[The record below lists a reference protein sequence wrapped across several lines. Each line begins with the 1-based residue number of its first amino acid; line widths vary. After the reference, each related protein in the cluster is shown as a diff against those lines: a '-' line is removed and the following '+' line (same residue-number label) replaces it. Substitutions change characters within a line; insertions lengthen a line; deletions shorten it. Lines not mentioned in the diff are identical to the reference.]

1 MTATHPYFV
10 ARARAWMA
18 RAGGRPQDAD
28 ALARWARTA
37 RLAGLD
43 DRGVIIGRDGTLVA
57 ETRRRRG
64 HYYVEPGD
72 MARLGLTTGSTELG
86 AAMGAVRRAVGQA
99 VAHAVYW
106 EVCCGAGRLVPEVA
120 DTTAA
125 TTSTEGG
132 EGR

>member
-1 MTATHPYFV
+1 MTHPYFT

-18 RAGGRPQDAD
+18 RASARPQDSS
-28 ALARWARTA
+28 ALARWAQTA
-37 RLAGLD
+37 RLAGMA
-43 DRGVIIGRDGTLVA
+43 DRGIILGRDGTLLA

-64 HYYVEPGD
+64 HYYVDPGD
-72 MARLGLTTGSTELG
+72 MARLGLTTVPTELG
-86 AAMGAVRRAVGQA
+86 AAMGALRRAVGQA
-99 VAHAVYW
+99 VAHAAYW

-120 DTTAA
+120 DTTA

>member
-1 MTATHPYFV
+1 MTHPYFT

-18 RAGGRPQDAD
+18 RAGGRPQDSS
-28 ALARWARTA
+28 ALARWAQTA
-37 RLAGLD
+37 RLADLD
-43 DRGVIIGRDGTLVA
+43 DRGVIIGRDGTLLA

-64 HYYVEPGD
+64 HYYVAPGD

-86 AAMGAVRRAVGQA
+86 AALGAVRRAVGQA
-99 VAHAVYW
+99 VAHVTYW
-106 EVCCGAGRLVPEVA
+106 EVCCGAARFVPEVA
-120 DTTAA
+120 DT

>member
-1 MTATHPYFV
+1 MTHPYFT
-10 ARARAWMA
+10 ARTRAWMA
-18 RAGGRPQDAD
+18 RAGARPQDAD
-28 ALARWARTA
+28 ALARWAQTA
-37 RLAGLD
+37 REAGLD

-64 HYYVEPGD
+64 HYYVDPGD
-72 MARLGLTTGSTELG
+72 MARLGLTTVPTELG
-86 AAMGAVRRAVGQA
+86 AAMGAVRRAVGQD
-99 VAHAVYW
+99 VGHAAYW